1 MHRMLK
7 NLLAFLSGL
16 AFFLSGCVSSAPGFV
31 SPQRLAGFS
40 QNSVSV
46 EIALQQDASH
56 RTFLIATFTPIAGDH
71 LYSKDIPR
79 DGIYGEGR
87 PTLLEL
93 TSQSG
98 MRAIGGLSASV
109 NDEVSSMGMDA
120 LLIYPAG
127 PVTLKLPVSLPA
139 GRGWYTDQ
147 VSVTYESCSQTTCK
161 TPVIGRIVRVHLP
174 RLGQLQQ

>member
-1 MHRMLK
+1 MLK

-16 AFFLSGCVSSAPGFV
+16 ALFLSGCVPSAPRFV
-31 SPQRLAGFS
+31 SPQHLAAFS

-46 EIALQQDASH
+46 EITLQQDSFH
-56 RTFLIATFTPIAGDH
+56 RIFLIATFTPIAGDH

-79 DGIYGEGR
+79 TGIYGEGR
-87 PTLLEL
+87 PTLVEL
-93 TSQSG
+93 TP
-98 MRAIGGLSASV
+98 RSALRVVGALTANV

-147 VSVTYESCSQTTCK
+147 VSVTYESCSQATCK
-161 TPVIGRIVRVHLP
+161 TPVVGKLVRVLIP
-174 RLGQLQQ
+174 RQGQLQ

>member
-7 NLLAFLSGL
+7 NLFAFLSGL
-16 AFFLSGCVSSAPGFV
+16 AFILSGCASSAPGFV
-31 SPQRLAGFS
+31 SPQRLAAFS
-40 QNSVSV
+40 QNSVTV

-56 RTFLIATFTPIAGDH
+56 HTFLVATFTPIAGDH

-79 DGIYGEGR
+79 GGIYGEGR

-93 TSQSG
+93 TPQSA
-98 MRAIGGLSASV
+98 MHAIGALSASV

-120 LLIYPAG
+120 LLVYPAG

-139 GRGWYTDQ
+139 GHGWYDDQ

-161 TPVIGRIVRVHLP
+161 TPVIGKTLQVHVP
-174 RLGQLQQ
+174 RLGQIK

>member
-1 MHRMLK
+1 MNRMLK
-7 NLLAFLSGL
+7 NVFAFLSGSAL
-16 AFFLSGCVSSAPGFV
+16 FLSACVSSAPRFV
-31 SPQRLAGFS
+31 SQQCLAAFS

-79 DGIYGEGR
+79 GGIYGEGR
-87 PTLLEL
+87 PTLVEL
-93 TSQSG
+93 TPQSG
-98 MRAIGGLSASV
+98 MRAIGALTASV
-109 NDEVSSMGMDA
+109 NDEVASMGMDA
-120 LLIYPAG
+120 LLVYPAG

-139 GRGWYTDQ
+139 GRGWYDAQ

-161 TPVIGRIVRVHLP
+161 TPVVGKLVRVRIP
-174 RLGQLQQ
+174 RQGQLL